1 MKRLILIICLI
12 LSCILFINECRHISD
27 TEQTSN
33 MYASKKETAYPENY
47 VPIPKELS
55 NQYKA
60 EMEQIIDE
68 EYPKVIKK
76 IDECVIEAQIHYN
89 NIIKYG
95 YYSNNQIDAIN
106 LGLIYEMCIP
116 TSSLDLYGKLI
127 KVTKEKYL
135 GEKYEPLG
143 TDWVTPLENSI
154 NPYLQKNKVN
164 TDKLNDII
172 QYEITHDKTIK
183 NFVEKAEKLRHSNI

>member
-27 TEQTSN
+27 TEQTGN

-68 EYPKVIKK
+68 EYPKAITAINNYEKQ
-76 IDECVIEAQIHYN
+76 AGQLYN
-89 NIIKYG
+89 KIIKNKHN
-95 YYSNNQIDAIN
+95 SQDIADFNF
-106 LGLIYEMCIP
+106 IYEICIP
-116 TSSLDLYGKLI
+116 AADLPVFERMT
-127 KVTKEKYL
+127 KVTQEKYL
-135 GEKYEPLG
+135 KIEYKAIA
-143 TDWVTPLENSI
+143 TDNSYPFAEYLHRYLQDNNVNTQKLNSI
-154 NPYLQKNKVN
+154 NDYANTKIISGKKKLDYLYSILQ
-164 TDKLNDII
+164 
-172 QYEITHDKTIK
+172 E
-183 NFVEKAEKLRHSNI
+183 